1 MRFKEDELSI
11 AIGTIF
17 HNKPAE
23 MKRMLYSVAQEAVD
37 QWFLIGGAFANA
49 PESAQV
55 VDEATLDVIETFK
68 TEQRESGSKGI
79 RVIAEWMN
87 GANEFQKR
95 MKYLDL
101 CRQCDANSLFI
112 VDTDEYVYENT
123 KIDWHDFKTNWEQF
137 RRDIYGNMIKYPDHN
152 VFAVPI
158 IQNEYLQHDNY
169 PRVWNF
175 PEQMTYVKGSH
186 YKFANPEMDKFDDP
200 LFNHQLVMGGIRGIT
215 LKHDHS
221 LRSDE
226 DMQHRRVYQDWLVQY
241 EYVLDADY
249 NHRTI
254 EEINLEAIKRTV
266 PFRDNCMCMKCVKF
280 KNMDP
285 THFFDPRPRDKRQTD
300 PYITGIPL

>member
-1 MRFKEDELSI
+1 MRFKEDELSL

-17 HNKPAE
+17 HNKAAE
-23 MKRMLYSVAQEAVD
+23 MKRMLYSVSQDGVD

-49 PESAQV
+49 PEEAQQP
-55 VDEATLDVIETFK
+55 DEATLDVLETFK

-79 RVIAEWMN
+79 KVITEWMN

-95 MKYLDL
+95 MKYVDL

-112 VDTDEYVYENT
+112 VDTDEYVYENEE
-123 KIDWHDFKTNWEQF
+123 WGFKTSWEQF
-137 RRDIYGNMIKYPDHN
+137 RRDVYGNMIKYPDHN
-152 VFAVPI
+152 VFAVSI

-169 PRVWNF
+169 PRLWNF
-175 PEQMTYVKGSH
+175 PEQMTYIKGSH
-186 YKFANPEMDKFDDP
+186 YKFANPEMDKYEDA
-200 LFNHQLVMGGIRGIT
+200 LFNHQYVGGGIRGVT
-215 LKHDHS
+215 LKHDHT

-226 DMQHRRVYQDWLVQY
+226 DMGHRRKYQDWLVQY
-241 EYVLDADY
+241 EYILDADY
-249 NHRTI
+249 NNRKI

-266 PFRDNCMCMKCVKF
+266 PFRDNCMCFKCVKI

-285 THFFDPRPRDKRQTD
+285 THFFDPRPRDKRQKD